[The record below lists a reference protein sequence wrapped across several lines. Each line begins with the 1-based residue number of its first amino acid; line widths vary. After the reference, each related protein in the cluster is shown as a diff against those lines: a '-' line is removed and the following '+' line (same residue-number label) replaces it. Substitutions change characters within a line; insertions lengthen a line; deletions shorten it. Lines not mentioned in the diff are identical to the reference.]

1 VTSKVLGVM
10 KSIKM
15 TGFTKVIS
23 NDIRQLRTQE
33 IRASFAFRLYTVLI
47 ITFCQ
52 CTFRILTKPFLIQ

>member
-1 VTSKVLGVM
+1 MTSKVLGVM

-15 TGFTKVIS
+15 TGLTKVIA
-23 NDIRQLRTQE
+23 NNIRQLRTQE

-52 CTFRILTKPFLIQ
+52 YIFRIRTK